1 MYNAA
6 YIQHVEELTG
16 LLNDYEKDKKKL
28 TKKIKCIV
36 KEAYYMSRKGSNA
49 PFVPATP
56 AEWMSL
62 FYQDKTTCKRY
73 IKNRDVVYYPEKL
86 SSEFTKYINFII
98 QILFF
103 YYDPDFN
110 KLPFDGGNEK
120 LSDMLK
126 LIDTN
131 VASSGKITKS
141 TAFSHANI
149 KKVFGDDVDFFK
161 MFEKVWN
168 VVTVDAGLMGIATTG
183 GIYVPTFA
191 DNDANAELRLSK
203 STTVNGNGDQFLF
216 IKAKTTDNTKTLLL
230 GAYEQFKNEI
240 YSLERVYFWEDN
252 TASKP
257 DEYNILT
264 FDEEI
269 TDSAAD
275 GKFYL
280 QDSKKG
286 RRALTEVEVKDLKIR
301 YAYYF
306 YVKEDDNV
314 KDNSQLKLGT
324 VNFQGV
330 TEAANANDLYTKSI
344 EMNKLS
350 KIAEVSK
357 TLLARVQQ
365 AANSPMNFRSIG
377 NRLLTWV
384 YSWKS
389 QQ

>member
-1 MYNAA
+1 
-6 YIQHVEELTG
+6 
-16 LLNDYEKDKKKL
+16 
-28 TKKIKCIV
+28 
-36 KEAYYMSRKGSNA
+36 
-49 PFVPATP
+49 
-56 AEWMSL
+56 
-62 FYQDKTTCKRY
+62 
-73 IKNRDVVYYPEKL
+73 VYYPEKL

-110 KLPFDGGNEK
+110 KLTFSTANK
-120 LSDMLK
+120 NLSNMLK
-126 LIDTN
+126 LVDTN
-131 VASSGKITKS
+131 VSSSGIIKRS
-141 TAFSHANI
+141 DAFSHKNI
-149 KKVFGDDVDFFK
+149 KDVFGEDVNFK
-161 MFEKVWN
+161 VMFEKVWEK
-168 VVTVDAGLMGIATTG
+168 VTTDTGLMGIITPG
-183 GIYVPTFA
+183 GIYVPNFVQ
-191 DNDANAELRLSK
+191 NDVDAQLRLSK

-216 IKAKTTDNTKTLLL
+216 IKAAVINPANTLLL
-230 GAYEQFKNEI
+230 GAYELFKNEI
-240 YSLERVYFWEDN
+240 YSLERVYFWDVQN
-252 TASKP
+252 PSTNP

-269 TDSAAD
+269 NNTTAD

-306 YVKEDDNV
+306 YVKEDDDV
-314 KDNSQLKLGT
+314 KNNSQLKIGAAEFNGL
-324 VNFQGV
+324 

-365 AANSPMNFRSIG
+365 AANSPMNLRSIG

>member
-6 YIQHVEELTG
+6 YIQHVEELTA
-16 LLNDYEKDKKKL
+16 LLYDYEKDKKKL
-28 TKKIKCIV
+28 TKKIKCII

-110 KLPFDGGNEK
+110 KLTFNGANK
-120 LSDMLK
+120 NLSNMLK
-126 LIDTN
+126 LVDTN
-131 VASSGKITKS
+131 VSSSGIIKRS
-141 TAFSHANI
+141 DAFSHAKI
-149 KKVFGDDVDFFK
+149 KDVFGDDVDFK
-161 MFEKVWN
+161 VMFEKVWEK
-168 VVTVDAGLMGIATTG
+168 VTKDTELLKIPK

-191 DNDANAELRLSK
+191 ANTANDKLRLST
-203 STTVNGNGDQFLF
+203 STTSTTGNGDQFLF
-216 IKAKTTDNTKTLLL
+216 IKAVVTTDANTLLL
-230 GAYEQFKNEI
+230 GAYEQFGGQI
-240 YSLERVYFWEDN
+240 YSLERVYFWNDKA
-252 TASKP
+252 ASNP

-269 TDSAAD
+269 NDSAAG
-275 GKFYL
+275 GKFYF
-280 QDSKKG
+280 QNSKKG
-286 RRALTEVEVKDLKIR
+286 RRVLNETEVKALTIR

-306 YVKEDDNV
+306 YVKEDDLAT
-314 KDNSQLKLGT
+314 NSKLKLDT

-330 TEAANANDLYTKSI
+330 TEADNATALYDNSI
-344 EMNKLS
+344 VMNKLS
-350 KIAEVSK
+350 KEADTGK
-357 TLLARVQQ
+357 KLLARVQQ
-365 AANSPMNFRSIG
+365 AANSPMNLRSIG